1 MKHIKSYKKYKES
14 LVIDLVN
21 QIVDI
26 SESLNV
32 WHDLLLSAIGAKEV
46 NIFDTFKMPKDDHK
60 DRLDI
65 DYLSNNVEFIN
76 SLASIALKKSQVQ
89 NTDDFSCFIN
99 KPCKFM
105 FIYGVENNE
114 LENPLYILFQVWNE
128 TLKKWDEVKLY
139 KINDDV
145 KKFYDKLSSKTIE
158 ITDGSDNYIYT
169 SGNAG
174 NEWNLQNTNMEND
187 TYKKIFRKEEL
198 QKLLDE
204 KKVKLEII

>member
-1 MKHIKSYKKYKES
+1 
-14 LVIDLVN
+14 
-21 QIVDI
+21 
-26 SESLNV
+26 
-32 WHDLLLSAIGAKEV
+32 
-46 NIFDTFKMPKDDHK
+46 
-60 DRLDI
+60 
-65 DYLSNNVEFIN
+65 
-76 SLASIALKKSQVQ
+76 
-89 NTDDFSCFIN
+89 
-99 KPCKFM
+99 M